1 MVPWFDGVVYFRS
14 WVLGYFVGSRKQT
27 VYHGWYLCSCSL
39 ILHDITDL
47 LYHCGYRKLEVRR
60 VKLTLI
66 WFRGYR
72 PADITW
78 CIFISVVG
86 GSHLQ
91 NQKVSRTDRTLW
103 MAPSQFFVHWQA
115 ANEWKVRWVDGY
127 SIVYLKYPARKDIAG
142 LSIINYIYRDYRVY
156 IYIYIYTIYILYI
169 YTIYTYIHIYI
180 HTLYIYTLYIYTI

>member
-1 MVPWFDGVVYFRS
+1 MVLQLPGRS
-14 WVLGYFVGSRKQT
+14 NGAMVRWCCLLSKLGTKGYFVGSRKQT

-156 IYIYIYTIYILYI
+156 IYTLYI
-169 YTIYTYIHIYI
+169 Y
-180 HTLYIYTLYIYTI
+180 YIYTLYIHTYTI